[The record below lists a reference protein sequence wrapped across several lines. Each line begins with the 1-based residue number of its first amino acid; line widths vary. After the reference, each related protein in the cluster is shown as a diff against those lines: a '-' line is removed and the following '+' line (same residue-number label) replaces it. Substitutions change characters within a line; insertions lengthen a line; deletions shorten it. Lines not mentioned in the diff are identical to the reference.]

1 VLPPGARIECTAH
14 FDNSPN
20 NPENPDPTKT
30 VIWGQQSW
38 DEMMVGF
45 FNLVSDPRISPKDL
59 LPEKKV
65 VANSKA
71 SIADH

>member
-1 VLPPGARIECTAH
+1 
-14 FDNSPN
+14 
-20 NPENPDPTKT
+20 
-30 VIWGQQSW
+30 
-38 DEMMVGF
+38 MMVGF
-45 FNLVSDPRISPKDL
+45 FNLVYDPRISPKDL

>member
-59 LPEKKV
+59 LPENKV

>member
-1 VLPPGARIECTAH
+1 MTNT
-14 FDNSPN
+14 D

-45 FNLVSDPRISPKDL
+45 FNLVFDAKTPARALFQEAKPHADI
-59 LPEKKV
+59 
-65 VANSKA
+65 A
-71 SIADH
+71 SN